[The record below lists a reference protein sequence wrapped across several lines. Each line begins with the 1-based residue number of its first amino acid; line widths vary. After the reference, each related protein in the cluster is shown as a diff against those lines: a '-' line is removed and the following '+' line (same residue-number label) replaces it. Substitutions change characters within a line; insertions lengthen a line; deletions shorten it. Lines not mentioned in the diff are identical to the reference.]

1 MISDSP
7 PDRELEW
14 TDEGIQSSK
23 NLINRIERYFERN
36 KSTVNDEAIRQVEKY
51 VFEMEKNILS
61 FSLNKCVANIY
72 SILNFLE
79 KSKINLQNN
88 HLSKKILVC
97 MFPIVP
103 SLTRKVYRN
112 LFDSDICQENWPEIN
127 KKLLVEQNIELPIQI
142 KGKLAAIIKT
152 SKGYNLELLMQS
164 IYELEKIKKKLEN
177 KNIVKVIN
185 VQDKIINI
193 ITN

>member
-1 MISDSP
+1 
-7 PDRELEW
+7 
-14 TDEGIQSSK
+14 
-23 NLINRIERYFERN
+23 
-36 KSTVNDEAIRQVEKY
+36 
-51 VFEMEKNILS
+51 MEKNILS

-112 LFDSDICQENWPEIN
+112 LFDSDICGNWPEIN
-127 KKLLVEQNIELPIQI
+127 KKLLVEQNMNYQF
-142 KGKLAAIIKT
+142 K
-152 SKGYNLELLMQS
+152 
-164 IYELEKIKKKLEN
+164 
-177 KNIVKVIN
+177 
-185 VQDKIINI
+185 
-193 ITN
+193 